1 MSALTQDVKCPCG
14 EEFEAELF
22 AAVNAQREPEL
33 KDAVLAGQL
42 NVVECSMCRRLIYA
56 ERFVLYHDPAA
67 ELLAFVYPADFQ
79 AEEARWKAKTE
90 EDFAAAASAQKPE
103 ERLPYRPMTLFGLDA
118 LAARLSKEQEQADQ
132 GQVAELL
139 AEGLAL
145 RLLRLKPSLAR
156 SQDLPPVLV
165 LAKEE
170 EDPRRALKR
179 GLERLLL
186 ANDRLT
192 VYAALRDRLSRD
204 GESVAWTE
212 AN

>member
-118 LAARLSKEQEQADQ
+118 LAARLSKDRWPNC
-132 GQVAELL
+132 
-139 AEGLAL
+139 L
-145 RLLRLKPSLAR
+145 RRGWPCASCGSNLPSPAPR
-156 SQDLPPVLV
+156 IYPPCSCW
-165 LAKEE
+165 
-170 EDPRRALKR
+170 PRRRKTPAGR
-179 GLERLLL
+179 
-186 ANDRLT
+186 
-192 VYAALRDRLSRD
+192 
-204 GESVAWTE
+204 
-212 AN
+212 